1 MPTARTTKRA
11 SKRKQRAH
19 AQRRSKQP
27 RISRTKLQSLRDN
40 LDHTQVA
47 LDETLNRFW
56 IVPESDVRGTL
67 AHTKK
72 QIAKAV
78 TLLSKA
84 A

>member
-1 MPTARTTKRA
+1 MPTARTSKRA
-11 SKRKQRAH
+11 SKRKQRVH
-19 AQRRSKQP
+19 AQHRSKRP
-27 RISRTKLQSLRDN
+27 RISRTKLQGLRDN
-40 LDHTQVA
+40 LDYTQVA
-47 LDETLNRFW
+47 LGETLNRFW